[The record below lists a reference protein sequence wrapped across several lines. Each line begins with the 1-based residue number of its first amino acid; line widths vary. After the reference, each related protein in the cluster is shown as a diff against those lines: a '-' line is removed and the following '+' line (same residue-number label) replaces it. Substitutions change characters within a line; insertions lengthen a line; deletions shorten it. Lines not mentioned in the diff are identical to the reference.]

1 MSYSLDEIKMVIDAV
16 ETKKIIAELS
26 LVEKDEE
33 FARETHT
40 LLEKTE
46 SYLGILGL
54 TITGISCGV
63 ITLILNY
70 LIFVWLFHLEF

>member
-1 MSYSLDEIKMVIDAV
+1 MSYSLEEIKTIIESI
-16 ETKKIIAELS
+16 ETEKIIAELS
-26 LVEKDEE
+26 LAKKDEE
-33 FARETHT
+33 FVKETYT
-40 LLEKTE
+40 LLDKTK

-54 TITGISCGV
+54 IITGISCGV